1 MARTRDPRDLL
12 PLTPA
17 LFQVL
22 IALADGEQHG
32 YAILKD
38 IEQRTEGA
46 VRLSTGTLY
55 GIIKRLLTEGLIAE
69 RSTPSPPGHDERR
82 RSYRLTPFG
91 RAVALAETERLE
103 RDAALAR
110 ATRALRLRHT

>member
-1 MARTRDPRDLL
+1 MARPRDPNDLL

-17 LFQVL
+17 LFHVL

-38 IEQRTEGA
+38 VEQRTGGA

-55 GIIKRLLTEGLIAE
+55 GIIKRLLAEGMIVE
-69 RSTPSPPGHDERR
+69 RTALPAPGQDERR

-110 ATRALRLRHT
+110 ATRALRPRRT